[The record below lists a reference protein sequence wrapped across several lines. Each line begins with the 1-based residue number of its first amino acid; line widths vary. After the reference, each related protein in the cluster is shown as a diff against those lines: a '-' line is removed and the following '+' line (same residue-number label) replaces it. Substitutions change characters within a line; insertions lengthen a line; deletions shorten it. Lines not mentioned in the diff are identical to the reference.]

1 MSDKKTNRVILQNIY
16 NDLKL
21 IKQDI
26 FFIKNELKSIQGII
40 IQNQKEPVKD
50 IQEEEYVEG
59 WRLW

>member
-50 IQEEEYVEG
+50 VQEEEYVEG